1 MNDGVAIAV
10 PGADKPAKPGD
21 IIKEKTGIEL
31 NFTQALADT
40 IVTQYITNL
49 GEDVLKNTF
58 EAMNEEYINDRFN
71 DPKKFQFNLKKYTD
85 GWNSRVEYTKLGDT
99 INRLIADTYGNAIV
113 DFVKEYMETDDF
125 KARLKQM
132 ADEVVDY
139 ALEGYKKDMINR
151 LRERLVGNAFATSL
165 WEEGTPIDAK
175 IEGTVRETMRQHMD
189 SEHYRNGY

>member
-1 MNDGVAIAV
+1 
-10 PGADKPAKPGD
+10 
-21 IIKEKTGIEL
+21 
-31 NFTQALADT
+31 
-40 IVTQYITNL
+40 
-49 GEDVLKNTF
+49 
-58 EAMNEEYINDRFN
+58 
-71 DPKKFQFNLKKYTD
+71 
-85 GWNSRVEYTKLGDT
+85 
-99 INRLIADTYGNAIV
+99 
-113 DFVKEYMETDDF
+113 METDDF